1 MKRRTLFAAG
11 AGAAAA
17 ATSLATPAIAQGRV
31 QWRMVTSWPRGFPGL
46 GVGAERIARHVAEMS
61 GGRFTIQVFAAG
73 QLVPPLGVFDAVTQ
87 GGAEMMHT
95 AAYYWQNRNRG
106 LNFFTG
112 VPFGMTSKEIRA
124 WIRYMGGQEIWD
136 EIYAQFNLKGFMA
149 ADTGLQAAGWFR
161 KEINTVADIRGLKFR
176 TPGLGGECWRRIGA
190 AVVNLGA
197 GEILPNLQS
206 GALDAAEF
214 VGPVTD
220 LALGFHQAAKFYYWP
235 SVIEPGLAAECS
247 VDKRKFDALPKDL
260 QRILEVAIQADY
272 DQVAADFE
280 ANNITALR
288 RLVTEFGVQVRMLPD
303 EIAIALGNA
312 AGEILAELRDGGD
325 PLTKKTVESF
335 IKARA
340 ALMEQSALTDEPY
353 ARLRRL
359 DFKYL

>member
-11 AGAAAA
+11 AAAA
-17 ATSLATPAIAQGRV
+17 LATPAIAQGRV

-46 GVGAERIARHVAEMS
+46 GVGAERIARRVAEMS

-73 QLVPPLGVFDAVTQ
+73 QLVPALGVFDAVTQ
-87 GGAEMMHT
+87 GGAEMMHS
-95 AAYYWQNRNRG
+95 AAYYWQGRNRG

-112 VPFGMTSKEIRA
+112 VPFGMTSKELRA

-149 ADTGLQAAGWFR
+149 ADTGVQAAGWFR
-161 KEINTVADIRGLKFR
+161 REIHSVADIRGLKFR

-220 LALGFHQAAKFYYWP
+220 LALGLHQAARFYYWP
-235 SVIEPGLAAECS
+235 SVIEPGLAAECT
-247 VDKRKFDALPKDL
+247 VDKRKFDALPADFR
-260 QRILEVAIQADY
+260 RILEVAIQADY
-272 DQVAADFE
+272 DEVAADFE

-288 RLVTEFGVQVRMLPD
+288 RLVNEFGVQVRMLPD
-303 EIAIALGNA
+303 EIALALGNA
-312 AGEILAELRDGGD
+312 AGEILAELRDAGD
-325 PLTKKTVESF
+325 PLTKRTVESF
-335 IKARA
+335 VKARA
-340 ALMEQSALTDEPY
+340 ALMEQAGLTDDAY

-359 DFKYL
+359 NYKYL

>member
-1 MKRRTLFAAG
+1 MKRRSLFAAG
-11 AGAAAA
+11 AGAAASA
-17 ATSLATPAIAQGRV
+17 ATLATPAIAQGRV

-46 GVGAERIARHVAEMS
+46 GVGADRIARHVGEMS

-149 ADTGLQAAGWFR
+149 ADTGLQGAGWFR
-161 KEINTVADIRGLKFR
+161 KEINTVADVRGLKFR

-197 GEILPNLQS
+197 VSISARAPHPR
-206 GALDAAEF
+206 GALLFADFTLSEA
-214 VGPVTD
+214 G
-220 LALGFHQAAKFYYWP
+220 
-235 SVIEPGLAAECS
+235 
-247 VDKRKFDALPKDL
+247 
-260 QRILEVAIQADY
+260 QRIYMNSEYGSAREGLGGTATNFKKSYLENQTKNYIQ
-272 DQVAADFE
+272 DFE
-280 ANNITALR
+280 NWQ
-288 RLVTEFGVQVRMLPD
+288 RLMRSTFMR
-303 EIAIALGNA
+303 
-312 AGEILAELRDGGD
+312 
-325 PLTKKTVESF
+325 
-335 IKARA
+335 
-340 ALMEQSALTDEPY
+340 
-353 ARLRRL
+353 
-359 DFKYL
+359 

>member
-1 MKRRTLFAAG
+1 MNRRTLFAAG
-11 AGAAAA
+11 AGAAAS
-17 ATSLATPAIAQGRV
+17 TLATPAISQGRI

-46 GVGAERIARHVAEMS
+46 GVGAERIARRIGEMS
-61 GGRFTIQVFAAG
+61 GGRFTVQVFAAG

-112 VPFGMTSKEIRA
+112 VPMGMTSKELRA
-124 WIRYMGGQEIWD
+124 WIRNMGGQEIWD

-149 ADTGLQAAGWFR
+149 ADTGVQGAGWFR
-161 KEINTVADIRGLKFR
+161 REINTVDDIRGLKFR

-220 LALGFHQAAKFYYWP
+220 LALGLHQAAKFYYWP

-247 VDKRKFDALPKDL
+247 VDKRKYDALPNDL
-260 QRILEVAIQADY
+260 KRILEVAIQADY

-280 ANNITALR
+280 ALNIPAMQ
-288 RLVTEFGVQVRMLPD
+288 RLVSEFGVQVKRLPD
-303 EIAIALGNA
+303 AIAIALGNA
-312 AGEILAELRDGGD
+312 AGEILTELRDAGD
-325 PLTKKTVESF
+325 PLTRKTVESF
-335 IKARA
+335 VKARA
-340 ALMEQSALTDEPY
+340 ALMEQTTLTDE
-353 ARLRRL
+353 AFAQMRRL
-359 DFKYL
+359 NYKYL